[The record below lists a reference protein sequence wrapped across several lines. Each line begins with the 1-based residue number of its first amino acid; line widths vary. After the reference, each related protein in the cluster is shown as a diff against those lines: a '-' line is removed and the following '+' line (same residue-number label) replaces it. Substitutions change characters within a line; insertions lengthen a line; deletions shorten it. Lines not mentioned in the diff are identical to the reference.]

1 MVLGHPVHGNQQKG
15 AGAAPLIA
23 VAGVS
28 LQDLQDTGRQVA
40 LEKGR
45 PTKLMTVGNA
55 RDTRMTKTVVLER
68 VLCMGGARE
77 ITRNAIERPSALRP
91 RLSFDDNLAHNSLL
105 RRLQLSKW
113 HHIGQFSIQDGAEVM
128 AGLRMRTRAADNDPT
143 LPCAQTSQCSQIAR
157 EGANSFI

>member
-77 ITRNAIERPSALRP
+77 ITRNAIERPSALHP
-91 RLSFDDNLAHNSLL
+91 RLSFDDNLAYNSLL
-105 RRLQLSKW
+105 RCLQLSKW
-113 HHIGQFSIQDGAEVM
+113 HHGRGQFSFQDGAEVM

-143 LPCAQTSQCSQIAR
+143 LPCAQTS
-157 EGANSFI
+157 